1 MRYKATDVA
10 RFVVNFAHEEGKPVT
25 NLKLKYIL
33 YYLQG
38 FSYLV
43 FDEELF
49 EDDLKAWA
57 YGPTVKE
64 VYTNFSMFGS
74 DIIPAYNDILDLIFM
89 KPKEI
94 EDYRSMFK
102 RNIVYFLEANL
113 KNLLEYSTEELLK
126 SVLKD
131 STPWGKNYI
140 EGKKK
145 LIPKEDI
152 KEYFVRIVNEKNEQ
166 WKHKPL

>member
-1 MRYKATDVA
+1 MKMRYKATDVA

-102 RNIVYFLEANL
+102 RNIVYFLETNL
-113 KNLLEYSTEELLK
+113 KSLLEYSTEELLK

-152 KEYFVRIVNEKNEQ
+152 KEYFVRIVNEENEQ
-166 WKHKPL
+166 